1 MNQPQQTSAKPVGP
15 YCTFPRDTYDDT
27 CTHPPGCADVVA
39 ELRREHLANLDR
51 RVAKLLGRM
60 S

>member
-15 YCTFPRDTYDDT
+15 YCPFPRDAWDDT
-27 CTHPPGCADVVA
+27 CIHPEGCSEVVA
-39 ELRREHLANLDR
+39 ELHREHLANLDR
-51 RVAKLLGRM
+51 RVAKLLGRG